1 MFQVEKKPD
10 AAINSDSFAVLLS
23 NISIGQSLMKSS
35 YNFEPPTTICLASCT
50 MTKSFRQNITG
61 ELALFLTLV
70 LFAMS
75 FAASEGNTRHVQKAH
90 TGH

>member
-1 MFQVEKKPD
+1 MK
-10 AAINSDSFAVLLS
+10 NAVLLS

-35 YNFEPPTTICLASCT
+35 YNFEPPTTICLAFCS
-50 MTKSFRQNITG
+50 MTKSLRQEITG
-61 ELALFLTLV
+61 ELALFLTMV

-75 FAASEGNTRHVQKAH
+75 FAASEGDTRYVQKAH

>member
-1 MFQVEKKPD
+1 MK
-10 AAINSDSFAVLLS
+10 NAVLLS

-35 YNFEPPTTICLASCT
+35 YNFEPQTTICLASCS
-50 MTKSFRQNITG
+50 MTKSFTQKITG
-61 ELALFLTLV
+61 ELALFLNIA
-70 LFAMS
+70 LFATS